1 MYLVEFRAPDE
12 FEEVE
17 SPFATR
23 PLPAARKT
31 QRLRNKKNVFNR
43 PFSAEPTVAPTVI
56 ETVTTRK
63 SIGYADQAELLESRE
78 SELDETP
85 IDYLEPK
92 VEKKPARIKPRP
104 AKKNLPKLTLL
115 PKMAWGVI
123 GLLVLRLICMDRGVY
138 DYYATQ
144 NAISEKNQELNN
156 LSRENENIQAEVS
169 RIHLDG
175 NYQRQLAKEHLG
187 VIAADE
193 FLILFAQDT
202 EDKERDLNFL

>member
-23 PLPAARKT
+23 PLPVARKT

-43 PFSAEPTVAPTVI
+43 PFAAEPSVAPTLI
-56 ETVTTRK
+56 EPVSTRK
-63 SIGYADQAELLESRE
+63 SIAYADQAELLEHRE

-92 VEKKPARIKPRP
+92 VERKPARIKPKP
-104 AKKNLPKLTLL
+104 VKKSLPKLGLLPKLT
-115 PKMAWGVI
+115 WGVI
-123 GLLVLRLICMDRGVY
+123 GLLVLRLIFMDRGVY

-144 NAISEKNQELNN
+144 NAIQDKNQELNN
-156 LSRENENIQAEVS
+156 LSRENENIKAEIS
-169 RIHLDG
+169 RIHLDA

-202 EDKERDLNFL
+202 EDKSMDPSFL